1 MSNEDKLFIES
12 AALALH
18 LKDSIKR
25 YFETKDLSE
34 EQKQALLWATIFI
47 ADNTLEVAD
56 ITKEDFIEMFRG
68 EDA

>member
-25 YFETKDLSE
+25 YFETNDLSE

-47 ADNTLEVAD
+47 ADNALEVAD